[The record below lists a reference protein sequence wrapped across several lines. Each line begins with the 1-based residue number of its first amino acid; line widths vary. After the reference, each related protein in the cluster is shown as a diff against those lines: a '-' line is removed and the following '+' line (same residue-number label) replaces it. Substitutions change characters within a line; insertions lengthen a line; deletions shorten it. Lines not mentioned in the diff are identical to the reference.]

1 VVAAED
7 RWPGVGTRPVV
18 VLGHGEATT
27 HSSIANMA
35 DLTVTSAAQSGLAA
49 MRMAGVGPDD
59 FDLLEI
65 YDSFTITVLLTL
77 ESLGLCKPGEA
88 AEFVAG
94 GRTGP
99 GGPMPM
105 NTNGGGLAY
114 THPGMYG
121 IFLLIEATRQ
131 LRHDYADDPR
141 RQVADAELALVNGTG
156 GLLSTTSTIVLART

>member
-1 VVAAED
+1 
-7 RWPGVGTRPVV
+7 

-27 HSSIANMA
+27 HSSIANMP
-35 DLTVTSAAQSGLAA
+35 DLTVTGAAQSGLAA
-49 MRMAGVGPDD
+49 MRMAGVDAED

-88 AEFVAG
+88 AEFIAD
-94 GRTGP
+94 GRTAP
-99 GGPMPM
+99 GGAMPM
-105 NTNGGGLAY
+105 NTNGGGLSY

-131 LRHDYADDPR
+131 LRHDYSHDPR
-141 RQVADAELALVNGTG
+141 RQVPGAELALVNGTG
-156 GLLSTTSTIVLART
+156 GMLSTTSTIALARS